1 MIEAKLTPEQRKLV
15 DEFAE
20 ARQRCMAWTPAVN
33 PHAARRQELEKLIL
47 SWFENSEAAEPIIAA
62 GNRYTVPVSIRE
74 NRRTL
79 ILIPKLLKR
88 LGQKWV
94 VENFKPTL
102 TSIEKALTK
111 EELQK
116 YMNEERSGPRTIG
129 EPVQHQAALK
139 AA

>member
-1 MIEAKLTPEQRKLV
+1 MIEAKLTPEQRKIV
-15 DEFAE
+15 DEFAVV
-20 ARQRCMAWTPAVN
+20 RQRCMAWTPAVN

-62 GNRYTVPVSIRE
+62 GNRYTVPVSMRE
-74 NRRTL
+74 NSRTL
-79 ILIPKLLKR
+79 VLIPRLLKR

-102 TSIEKALTK
+102 KSIEKALTK
-111 EELQK
+111 EELAK
-116 YMNEERSGPRTIG
+116 YVQEERSGARSIG
-129 EPVQHQAALK
+129 EPVQNQPALK